1 MKRLAWASAVVLAW
15 ALLAPSSALA
25 DETVNK
31 DVTCEERIPKGA
43 KRPKVK
49 EKFPGE
55 VIAGFGATLELEI
68 RHGKG
73 ETPLPN
79 GFKIVSGSAQGK
91 SLEDAGFL
99 LAEANGGPPV
109 VVDTKEED
117 NISITKVSIPFVVA
131 PLKSGNLS
139 QQLPPMPF
147 NVGRANGET
156 MTLCTQVHL
165 VTVLDPT
172 AAEEDPMPRANP
184 APRPQREPW
193 PLIKYLLA
201 AAIAFL
207 VIGILLTWWV
217 VRQVRKPV
225 PQPPAEARLPWEQ
238 ALTELQALASSPL
251 LESGSERERGEYF
264 DKVSDT
270 LRKYLGARYGF
281 VDVGIDGL
289 ETTTDEMMK
298 LLRRVRPG
306 VPRIDLIH
314 EFLRE
319 SDLVK
324 FARVV
329 PEVSECKVAVQ
340 RAEVVIKTTTPMQA
354 AVAGADIAG
363 PRPPTVG
370 QAPPPFT
377 PMPPNTTAAE
387 PPRANQ
393 PEGPSAK

>member
-1 MKRLAWASAVVLAW
+1 MKQALVLLAIAI
-15 ALLAPSSALA
+15 ALLAPRVSLA
-25 DETVNK
+25 DETANK
-31 DVTCEERIPKGA
+31 EVTCEETIPKGA

-55 VIAGFGATLELEI
+55 VIAGFGAALELEI

-79 GFKIVSGSAQGK
+79 GFKIVSGSNQGK
-91 SLEDAGFL
+91 FLEDAGFL

-109 VVDTKEED
+109 VVETKEED
-117 NISITKVSIPFVVA
+117 NVSITKVSIPFVVA

-139 QQLPPMPF
+139 QQLPRMPF

-172 AAEEDPMPRANP
+172 AAEEEPMPRANP

-201 AAIAFL
+201 AAVA
-207 VIGILLTWWV
+207 LLIISIVVTWWV
-217 VRQVRKPV
+217 VRQVRKPI
-225 PQPPAEARLPWEQ
+225 PQPLTEARLPWEQ
-238 ALTELQALASSPL
+238 ALTELQALATSPL
-251 LESGSERERGEYF
+251 LDGGSEQERGEYF

-329 PEVSECKVAVQ
+329 PEISECKVAVQ
-340 RAEVVIKTTTPMQA
+340 RAEVVIKTTTPVRVA
-354 AVAGADIAG
+354 AGTVDISG

-370 QAPPPFT
+370 QSPFSVT
-377 PMPPNTTAAE
+377 PMPPAAGPAE
-387 PPRANQ
+387 PAPWAKP
-393 PEGPSAK
+393 PEGPPPS

>member
-1 MKRLAWASAVVLAW
+1 MKRVLVLLALALAW
-15 ALLAPSSALA
+15 LAPRVTFA
-25 DETVNK
+25 DETANK
-31 DVTCEERIPKGA
+31 EVTCDETIPKGA

-79 GFKIVSGSAQGK
+79 GFKIISGSNQGK
-91 SLEDAGFL
+91 FLEEAGFL
-99 LAEANGGPPV
+99 LAEAKGGPPV

-139 QQLPPMPF
+139 QQLPRMPF
-147 NVGRANGET
+147 NIGRANGET

-172 AAEEDPMPRANP
+172 AGEEDPMPRANP

-201 AAIAFL
+201 AAVA
-207 VIGILLTWWV
+207 LLIISIFVTWWV
-217 VRQVRKPV
+217 VRQMRKPI
-225 PQPPAEARLPWEQ
+225 PQPLTEARLPWEQ
-238 ALTELQALASSPL
+238 ALTELQSLASSPL
-251 LESGSERERGEYF
+251 LDGGSEKDRGEYF

-340 RAEVVIKTTTPMQA
+340 RAEVVIKTTTPVRA
-354 AVAGADIAG
+354 AAGVADISG

-370 QAPPPFT
+370 QSPLSFT
-377 PMPPNTTAAE
+377 PMPPPAGTVE
-387 PPRANQ
+387 PPRAKP
-393 PEGPSAK
+393 PEGSL